1 RSGLVITPVNRYLTA
16 AEAGFIVADC
26 GARALVT
33 SAALAGTASGL
44 APLAPGCEIRL
55 MVDGVAAGFDSYE
68 EAVAR
73 FPGSALPDERLGDF
87 MLYSSGTTGRPKG
100 IRRPPND
107 HRPAA
112 DGLGLLALISRLFAI
127 DRETVYLS
135 PAPLYHSAPLGFTT
149 AVQALGG
156 TVVMMERFVPEAALA
171 AVERY
176 RVTHSQWV
184 PTMFSRLLKL
194 PEETRRRY
202 DTSSQRVVVHAAA
215 PCPRP
220 VKEAMFDWWGPII
233 HEYYGGTEPSG
244 VTYCGPQD
252 WLAHPGTVGR
262 PVLGVIHIC
271 DDDGR
276 ELPPG
281 QTGTIWFEQERARFD
296 YQGAP
301 DATRATRHP
310 EHDNWTTLNDVG
322 HLDPDGFL
330 YLTDRAN
337 FMIISGGVNIYP
349 REIEDCLI
357 VHRLVEDV

>member
-1 RSGLVITPVNRYLTA
+1 DDWREAMYPGRWGRETPGHPALIVARSGAVVTHRELDERSNRLSRLLRAAGLRPRDHIALFMENHPRFHEVVWAALRSGLVITPVNRYLTA

-215 PCPRP
+215 PC
-220 VKEAMFDWWGPII
+220 
-233 HEYYGGTEPSG
+233 
-244 VTYCGPQD
+244 
-252 WLAHPGTVGR
+252 
-262 PVLGVIHIC
+262 
-271 DDDGR
+271 
-276 ELPPG
+276 
-281 QTGTIWFEQERARFD
+281 
-296 YQGAP
+296 
-301 DATRATRHP
+301 
-310 EHDNWTTLNDVG
+310 
-322 HLDPDGFL
+322 
-330 YLTDRAN
+330 
-337 FMIISGGVNIYP
+337 
-349 REIEDCLI
+349 
-357 VHRLVEDV
+357 